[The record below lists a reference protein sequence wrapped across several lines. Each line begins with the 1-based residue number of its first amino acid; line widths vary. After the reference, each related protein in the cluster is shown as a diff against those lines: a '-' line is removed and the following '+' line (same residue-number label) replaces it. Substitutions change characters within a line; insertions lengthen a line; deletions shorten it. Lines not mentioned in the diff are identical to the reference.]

1 MSNKMHV
8 LNLYIYLSIILCNNL
23 LFSYDHSKYKV
34 WIFNGCI
41 YVQSIFILIDL
52 NISFD
57 NDIAAHRA
65 AIGLF
70 YCKINGISHKKCVFV
85 TFCFRDAFCDM
96 ANLFRNMFKNVHAI
110 SLINHDVNVIT
121 LLVIHLLLLAGDI

>member
-1 MSNKMHV
+1 MHV

-65 AIGLF
+65 AIGLSPF
-70 YCKINGISHKKCVFV
+70 VSGMLSAIWRICFVICLKMYMPSH
-85 TFCFRDAFCDM
+85 
-96 ANLFRNMFKNVHAI
+96 
-110 SLINHDVNVIT
+110 
-121 LLVIHLLLLAGDI
+121 